1 MCSRQDQAG
10 ETGGLLTLGRR
21 KRTRVVEQRI
31 MLLLDAFGRISEPQ
45 SAAATGGLLTLSRR
59 KRTATFDSSIAD
71 PLSSCSARTKV
82 GQL

>member
-1 MCSRQDQAG
+1 MQDQAG

-59 KRTATFDSSIAD
+59 KRTATFDSAIAD